1 MRFYEFVVEAPLLLT
16 KGFVYGWIRGR
27 GIEDEV
33 VYFSKV
39 LGIERSTLSDALR
52 EWFGLENLT
61 HFVVREDI
69 AQDLRAGM
77 ERCEERLGLKVKSVR
92 PIKGAYVKFT
102 FSIYNRDLA
111 QRLKKALEKLPAEY
125 IKKHDEK
132 ETYIKE
138 AEPTEMY
145 APLHPYIYQGEYEV
159 EGPFQEIVEF
169 YKEIKEIPQVK
180 EEPLKLIFEED

>member
-16 KGFVYGWIRGR
+16 KGFVYGWIRGK

-33 VYFSKV
+33 VYFSKI

-69 AQDLRAGM
+69 AEDLKKCI
-77 ERCEERLGLKVKSVR
+77 ERCTDRLGIKLKSVR
-92 PIKGAYVKFT
+92 PIKAAQVEFS

-111 QRLKKALEKLPAEY
+111 QRLKKAIEKLPAEY
-125 IKKHDEK
+125 IKKHQEK

-138 AEPTEMY
+138 AEQTEMY
-145 APLHPYIYQGEYEV
+145 APLHPYIYEGEYEV
-159 EGPFQEIVEF
+159 EGPFQEVIEF
-169 YKEIKEIPQVK
+169 YKEIREIPQVK
-180 EEPLKLIFEED
+180 EEPLKLIFED